1 MTRTSPSRNQPS
13 RVQPSRVHPSRRAF
27 LAGGL
32 AAGAAGAFL
41 AAPSPAYAGETEGI
55 SWPARR
61 ELPAFTRPSH
71 LDALMMAG
79 DTAEDVKLLVTTLQ
93 GLVNRER
100 PRIYVVVGKP
110 SEGADTWLKD
120 THVPYTTFTD
130 PWQVL
135 DRHLHRAKGIVV
147 YDPEVVETVNVATT
161 IGALRGGVIAS
172 PDLAGKLTA
181 APYDLPVLDDLRG
194 RFDSNLAA
202 TTWAFEHLWPR
213 TSHRVLFGVNPGQS
227 VPIPPDNWKD
237 FQEVVREDR
246 PIRDSSNRAVHD
258 LDLSAFLG
266 GEAVY
271 LRFTDSQPAD
281 GWGPAVHR
289 LTVRADGTVVADLTV
304 GTDAE
309 RAALFDKGGSTV
321 KPQSEGTDAH
331 RFADGTNYFVY
342 RLPVPD
348 GTSKLVVSV
357 DMWNQ
362 YLVFASKT
370 APAVSSDDRRPASQ
384 QLRDYAVATQA
395 MPFWLASNDSPEET
409 TLMERIFAAVDMGTP
424 YLGWFTDEFNGVRLA
439 SRHGVY
445 VLAADFLENASVFG
459 GVRAP
464 IRPQRVPA
472 APKPAKKV
480 YLTFTFSEGDN
491 LQYDQHRMRQLWDHP
506 DRGKVPLNWSVSPLL
521 ADVAPVMMSHYL
533 TTATAADTLVAGPSG
548 PGYFFPSLWPEKEL
562 PKFLAATRSYLDRP
576 GLDVMYALD
585 DRPALTEASAAAYN
599 DNLDLLGVFYNMWF
613 VRSDTTVMDGD
624 LPVSTQLAIGDRAVM
639 RDRILANAEDFDGS
653 APVFVAVGVPAWD
666 LTPGDIVWIV
676 DQVRAKLGDDVAA
689 VRGDHYFTL
698 LRQAKGLA
706 G

>member
-1 MTRTSPSRNQPS
+1 MTRTSPSRTQ
-13 RVQPSRVHPSRRAF
+13 PSRRAF

-32 AAGAAGAFL
+32 AAGAAGTFL
-41 AAPSPAYAGETEGI
+41 AVPTPAYAAEADGI

-61 ELPAFTRPSH
+61 ELPVFTRPSH

-79 DTAEDVKLLVTTLQ
+79 DTADDVKLLVTTLQ
-93 GLVNRER
+93 GLVNREL

-120 THVPYTTFTD
+120 THVPYTTYTD

-147 YDPEVVETVNVATT
+147 YDPNVVETVNVATT

-172 PDLAGKLTA
+172 PELAGKLSA

-194 RFDSNLAA
+194 RFDSDLAA

-213 TSHRVLFGVNPGQS
+213 TSHRVLFGINPGQS

-237 FQEVVREDR
+237 FQELAREDR

-266 GEAVY
+266 GDAVY
-271 LRFTDSQPAD
+271 LRFQDSQPVD
-281 GWGPAVHR
+281 GWGPAVHQV
-289 LTVRADGTVVADLTV
+289 TARADGTVVADLTA
-304 GTDAE
+304 GTDPE
-309 RAALFDKGGSTV
+309 RAALFDKGGSTL
-321 KPQSEGTDAH
+321 KPQSDTNDAH

-342 RLPVPD
+342 RLAVPA
-348 GTSKLVVSV
+348 GTTKLVVSV

-362 YLVFASKT
+362 YLVSASKT
-370 APAVSSDDRRPASQ
+370 APSVSSDDRRPASQ
-384 QLRDYAVATQA
+384 QIRDYAAATQA

-409 TLMERIFAAVDMGTP
+409 ALMERIFAAVDMGTP

-464 IRPQRVPA
+464 IRPQRAPA
-472 APKPAKKV
+472 APKLAKKV

-533 TTATAADTLVAGPSG
+533 GTATAADTLVAGPSG
-548 PGYFFPSLWPEKEL
+548 PGYFFPSLWPEAEL

-585 DRPALTEASAAAYN
+585 DRPALTGASAAAYN
-599 DNLDLLGVFYNMWF
+599 DNLDLRGVFYNMWF

-666 LTPGDIVWIV
+666 LTPGDIAWVV
-676 DQVRAKLGDDVAA
+676 EQVRAKLGDKVAA

-698 LRQAKGLA
+698 LRAAKGLDA
-706 G
+706 